1 MPKPKTTKLTPKKS
15 AKAVKPTART
25 IDKAWHA
32 RFLEVM
38 GNTCNVTLSAKAANI
53 SRFTAYDHYKTDK
66 DFAAQWD
73 DAKEAAVEVLEAEAW
88 ARARKQS
95 DTLIIFLLKAHKPG
109 MYREKIDHRIDGE
122 LEHSVIYVP
131 AKAASREEWEQEQK
145 AQNE

>member
-1 MPKPKTTKLTPKKS
+1 MTKKATKLTPKKS
-15 AKAVKPTART
+15 AKAVKPAART
-25 IDKAWHA
+25 IDKTWHK

-38 GNTCNVTLSAKAANI
+38 GNTCNVTLSARAANI

-109 MYREKIDHRIDGE
+109 MYRERVEQQHTGE
-122 LEHSVIYVP
+122 AVLRVIYGNDGSGER
-131 AKAASREEWEQEQK
+131 A
-145 AQNE
+145 NN